1 MFSAEF
7 PSTMTVTTTR
17 TKPARPAGLSKTGGR
32 TT

>member
-17 TKPARPAGLSKTGGR
+17 TKTARPAGLSKTGGR